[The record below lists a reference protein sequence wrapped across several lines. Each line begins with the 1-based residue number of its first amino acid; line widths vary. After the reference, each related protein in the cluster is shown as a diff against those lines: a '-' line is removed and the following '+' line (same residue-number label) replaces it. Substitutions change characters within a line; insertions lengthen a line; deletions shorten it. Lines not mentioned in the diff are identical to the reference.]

1 MCGGRLHKRRL
12 RIQQQTEMLNLR
24 VRRIRQRKTP
34 VTLPFLNTGKIYYNI
49 CPSNR
54 IAYETQKAY
63 IKEEGKRER
72 EKERESGIEEI
83 HIQ

>member
-1 MCGGRLHKRRL
+1 MKSEGHYHQKA
-12 RIQQQTEMLNLR
+12 I
-24 VRRIRQRKTP
+24 P

-72 EKERESGIEEI
+72 EGERKWDRRNTYSIECNALKCNLI
-83 HIQ
+83 RFN

>member
-1 MCGGRLHKRRL
+1 MWINFFKPYSKEENTGS
-12 RIQQQTEMLNLR
+12 
-24 VRRIRQRKTP
+24 
-34 VTLPFLNTGKIYYNI
+34 LPFVNMGKIYYNI

-54 IAYETQKAY
+54 IAYETQKAW
-63 IKEEGKRER
+63 IKEEGR